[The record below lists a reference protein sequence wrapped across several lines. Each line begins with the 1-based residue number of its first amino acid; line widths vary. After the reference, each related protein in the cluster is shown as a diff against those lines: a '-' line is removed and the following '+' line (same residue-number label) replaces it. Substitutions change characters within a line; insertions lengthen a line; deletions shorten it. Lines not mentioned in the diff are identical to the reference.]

1 MRNEYSNCALAFV
14 AAVGPPLALTYS
26 ASAWDLSDEDYD
38 YLRKMQSLE
47 RYDALVLDLSPKERS
62 GLHYLINDQQ
72 PDAVRDKNVKDI
84 LGLFLGHQMCEETHS
99 SESWD
104 APKK

>member
-1 MRNEYSNCALAFV
+1 
-14 AAVGPPLALTYS
+14 
-26 ASAWDLSDEDYD
+26 
-38 YLRKMQSLE
+38 MQSLE

-84 LGLFLGHQMCEETHS
+84 LGLFLGHQMWEEAHS

>member
-14 AAVGPPLALTYS
+14 AAVGPPLALTYPT
-26 ASAWDLSDEDYD
+26 SAWDLSDEDYD
-38 YLRKMQSLE
+38 YLRKTQSLK
-47 RYDALVLDLSPKERS
+47 RYDALVLNLRLKERS
-62 GLHYLINDQQ
+62 RLHYLINDQQ

-84 LGLFLGHQMCEETHS
+84 RGLYQMWEEAHS
-99 SESWD
+99 SEFWD